1 MPTLHTVNKSPFEQK
16 SLVTCLS
23 VCKADSSV
31 LLIEDA
37 VVGAL
42 RNTRLSHKILVSLA
56 SGVKVYALNEDL
68 EARGLPL
75 DRLID
80 QIGIVDYAGFVDL
93 VAKNTKVQS
102 WL

>member
-1 MPTLHTVNKSPFEQK
+1 MPTLHTVNKSPFERN
-16 SLVTCLS
+16 SLETCLS
-23 VCKADSSV
+23 VCKPDASV

-37 VVGAL
+37 VVAAL
-42 RNTRLSHKILVSLA
+42 QNTRISKQILDAMS

-75 DRLID
+75 GRLIE
-80 QIGIVDYAGFVDL
+80 QIDIVDYAGFVGL
-93 VAKNTKVQS
+93 AAKNTKIQS